1 MPHDTVIYHN
11 PRCTKS
17 RQTLELLRSKGIEPK
32 VIEYL
37 KAPPDEAT
45 IEKLLR
51 LLGIEPIDLIR
62 KGEEAYKTLGLEKK
76 AGDRK
81 ALVRAMAEHPILIE
95 RPIVVIGGKARI
107 GRPPERVLEI
117 L

>member
-1 MPHDTVIYHN
+1 MSHVTIYHN

-17 RQTLELLRSKGIEPK
+17 RQTLALLNEQGIEPT

-37 KAPPDEAT
+37 KSPPDSAT
-45 IEKLLR
+45 IRSLLEKL
-51 LLGIEPIDLIR
+51 GIGPAELIR
-62 KGEEAYKTLGLEKK
+62 RKEHMALGLPNSNDPDELI
-76 AGDRK
+76 AR
-81 ALVRAMAEHPILIE
+81 MAEHPEIIE
-95 RPIVVIGGKARI
+95 RPIIVKGAKARL